1 MINLDGE
8 PAQQTTKKLN
18 IRESNGVELVEE
30 NIDEYAFLLEENL
43 NAMTLIEDEGKK
55 WEKIE
60 KEISQKQE

>member
-1 MINLDGE
+1 VG
-8 PAQQTTKKLN
+8 
-18 IRESNGVELVEE
+18 E

-43 NAMTLIEDEGKK
+43 NAMALIEDEGKK

>member
-1 MINLDGE
+1 MGNKIIS
-8 PAQQTTKKLN
+8 
-18 IRESNGVELVEE
+18 IRESNGVELVGE

-60 KEISQKQE
+60 KEISQKQG